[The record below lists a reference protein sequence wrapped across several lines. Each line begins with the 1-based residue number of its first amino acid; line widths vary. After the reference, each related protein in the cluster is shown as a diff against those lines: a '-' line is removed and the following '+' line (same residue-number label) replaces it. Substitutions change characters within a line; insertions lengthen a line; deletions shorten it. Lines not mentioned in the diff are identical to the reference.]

1 MLYDWWQDLV
11 HGNIGLSAITV
22 YAIVLLVSVY
32 YDNFIIFGCTFKFS
46 YLFSELQS
54 NPFKNKQYLIVV
66 TGKGSH
72 SRGGVS
78 KLKPAVTNYLRRNDY
93 R

>member
-1 MLYDWWQDLV
+1 MLLFCWFPSIMTILLYLGV
-11 HGNIGLSAITV
+11 HLSF
-22 YAIVLLVSVY
+22 L
-32 YDNFIIFGCTFKFS
+32 IF
-46 YLFSELQS
+46 FSELQS